1 MSGKAAYLMS
11 DMSDETTQD
20 KDFIILISVAISN

>member
-1 MSGKAAYLMS
+1 MS

-20 KDFIILISVAISN
+20 KDFIILISVAISNWIHAY